1 MEKSSKKDTKTNET
15 KQKPEINMTTTNLII
30 ETTSKSTS
38 PQSPVPLATSKLA
51 SNDDGSKMSKKT
63 KRQDENNNVVLSN
76 SQSQPQNITQTTANT
91 NMTNGLINTN
101 QEQGNQLKVEIDQ
114 HQQQNQHPSPLS
126 SKSGTINMQTPRA
139 PILSASD
146 ATHQTASFVRGV
158 SVFK

>member
-1 MEKSSKKDTKTNET
+1 MEKSAKKDSKTNET

-30 ETTSKSTS
+30 ETSSKSTS
-38 PQSPVPLATSKLA
+38 PQSPVPLVTSKTA

-76 SQSQPQNITQTTANT
+76 SQSQPQNLTQTITIT
-91 NMTNGLINTN
+91 NMTNGHLNTN
-101 QEQGNQLKVEIDQ
+101 QEQGNQLKVDIDQ
-114 HQQQNQHPSPLS
+114 QQRQQQHPSPLS
-126 SKSGTINMQTPRA
+126 SKSGTINIQTPRA

-158 SVFK
+158 CVFF